1 MRLNYAHSIYHVA
14 SVQSE
19 QITLINRDFTVENE
33 HNGLCTTY
41 RKKGANAILLFNKTE
56 QPIYI
61 DWLTSFVQHLGPYSQ
76 FLRRNTQTVRAEDS
90 TIMAQANT

>member
-19 QITLINRDFTVENE
+19 QVTLINRDFTVENE

-41 RKKGANAILLFNKTE
+41 RK
-56 QPIYI
+56 
-61 DWLTSFVQHLGPYSQ
+61 
-76 FLRRNTQTVRAEDS
+76 
-90 TIMAQANT
+90 